1 MAQEPQILYIED
13 ERAAFDLVS
22 QALRPLGYKVVR
34 AASGQQGLAF
44 MQKQLPDL
52 LLLDLMMPDL
62 NGWDV
67 YRAVKT
73 DEKFAGLP
81 VIVISAR
88 LSEHER
94 VIIADLPEADGYIV
108 KPFDVEQVISL
119 VQKLCSNPPDIT

>member
-34 AASGQQGLAF
+34 AASGQQGLAL
-44 MQKQLPDL
+44 MSKQPPDL

-73 DEKFAGLP
+73 DKKLVNLP
-81 VIVISAR
+81 VVIISAR
-88 LSEHER
+88 LSGHER
-94 VIIADLPEADGYIV
+94 TIIADLPEADGYIV
-108 KPFDVEQVISL
+108 KPFDVEQVINL
-119 VQKLCSNPPDIT
+119 VQKLCPNPFS

>member
-1 MAQEPQILYIED
+1 MTQESQILYIED

-22 QALRPLGYKVVR
+22 QALRPLGYKVIR
-34 AASGQQGLAF
+34 AASGQQGLTL
-44 MQKQLPDL
+44 MQKQTPDL

-67 YRAVKT
+67 YRAVRT
-73 DEKFAGLP
+73 DDKFTGLP

-94 VIIADLPEADGYIV
+94 LVIADLPEADAYIV
-108 KPFDVEQVISL
+108 KPFDVEQVIAV
-119 VQKLCSNPPDIT
+119 VQKLCPNSPV